1 MAKGSTTARRHQ
13 LSEFLRARRA
23 RITPEDVGMPSAG
36 RRRTPG
42 LRREE
47 VAVLAGVGVSWYTW
61 LEQGRDI
68 RVSGEVLDAVGRA
81 LRLDEPEREHLY
93 VLAGLNPPRTVR
105 RDREVTPELRQLVDA
120 WSPRPA
126 LLRDRYR
133 NLLAIN
139 DGTRAVLGYDDT
151 DHNCMISFF
160 TNTRYREPYEH
171 WASVAPAVVA
181 SFRAEAART
190 PDDPEFHRLVA
201 ELTAVSPEFAQ
212 LWARHDVGV
221 PAQAVKAV
229 HHPEVGR
236 LLFDTTTLTVTDHPD
251 WYLELYNPRP
261 GTGTAELVE
270 RLSRLRVVVAHP
282 G

>member
-1 MAKGSTTARRHQ
+1 MANGSTTARRHQ

-81 LRLDEPEREHLY
+81 LRLDEAEREHLY

-105 RDREVTPELRQLVDA
+105 KDREVTPELRRLVDA

-201 ELTAVSPEFAQ
+201 ELTAVSPEFAE